1 MIQTSY
7 YSNPLLKGRE
17 AECVA
22 ISRGL
27 PMYTRKDTYSRRLD
41 LAPTKE
47 IMHIEDE
54 ARYRERY
61 FAEIL
66 SKLDP
71 AKVAA
76 ELDGKIL
83 LCFEKPNGEFCH
95 RRMVAEWL
103 HDALG
108 IEVPEAPYLASKP
121 KRAAKPKRDVRTL
134 AATLGMQM
142 VLPA

>member
-7 YSNPLLKGRE
+7 FSNPLLKGRE

-27 PMYTRKDTYSRRLD
+27 PMYTRRDFYARRLD

-61 FAEIL
+61 FGEIL
-66 SKLDP
+66 AKLDP
-71 AKVAA
+71 AKVAE
-76 ELDGKIL
+76 ELEGKIL
-83 LCFEKPNGEFCH
+83 LCFEKPNGE
-95 RRMVAEWL
+95 RVEQELKPSGRAL
-103 HDALG
+103 LKAGPAKPHDA
-108 IEVPEAPYLASKP
+108 EYHH
-121 KRAAKPKRDVRTL
+121 AKFPNLYDIL
-134 AATLGMQM
+134 NQNDQM
-142 VLPA
+142 